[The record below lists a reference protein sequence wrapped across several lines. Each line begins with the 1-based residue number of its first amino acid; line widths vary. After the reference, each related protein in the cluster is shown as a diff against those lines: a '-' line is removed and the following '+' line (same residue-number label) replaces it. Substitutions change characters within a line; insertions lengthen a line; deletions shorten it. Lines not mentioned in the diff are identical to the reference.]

1 MLGVFLCLPVA
12 GHASPPPADSTHFCV
27 PFDYEQWRRDHPRP
41 AAKPLAALN
50 GTVAHLDPETSTATA
65 KADPDFD
72 GDGAVGFGDF
82 VQFAAQ
88 FGLGQG
94 DAGYDARYDLD
105 GDGTIGFGDFVI
117 FANAFGKN
125 QADGP
130 NQAPRA
136 VENIADQDMI
146 QGEGDAVLDVS
157 PYFRDGDGD
166 ELTFA
171 AASSDES
178 VATVAVSGSTATIK
192 PVSPGN
198 ATVTVKATDPGGLSA
213 TQRFRVNVEAPGP
226 PLTGPYEPLEW
237 ISVSPG
243 RIVWR
248 PVSFI
253 PFRCLGWSVATV
265 NGVTYEIHFS
275 QWQRR
280 DNSRSPWTDIPGTR
294 KARKMCGYTPD
305 TSGEYRLVME
315 LSINGIRGRYAS
327 SNTITAICDGGE
339 CRFFQ
344 L

>member
-1 MLGVFLCLPVA
+1 MSGPKRIAL
-12 GHASPPPADSTHFCV
+12 
-27 PFDYEQWRRDHPRP
+27 
-41 AAKPLAALN
+41 LAILLSGAC
-50 GTVAHLDPETSTATA
+50 
-65 KADPDFD
+65 
-72 GDGAVGFGDF
+72 GDGNKG
-82 VQFAAQ
+82 
-88 FGLGQG
+88 
-94 DAGYDARYDLD
+94 
-105 GDGTIGFGDFVI
+105 IGP
-117 FANAFGKN
+117 N

-136 VENIADQDMI
+136 VENIADRDMI

-171 AASSDES
+171 AVSSDES
-178 VATVAVSGSTATIK
+178 VATVVISGSTATIK
-192 PVSPGN
+192 PVSPGS
-198 ATVTVKATDPGGLSA
+198 AAVTVTAMDPGGLSA
-213 TQRFRVNVEAPGP
+213 TQRFRVYVEAPGP

-253 PFRCLGWSVATV
+253 SFRCLGWSVATV

-294 KARKMCGYTPD
+294 KARTMCGYTPD

-344 L
+344 IFVNAFGKETSSSGIIHIADIQLWDTTHPQPVRKDTRHGFDTQA